1 MIQTQENGDKPN
13 FGLDSGPLRPNS
25 GREFLFWKSGFVSH

>member
-13 FGLDSGPLRPNS
+13 FGLDSGPLRPNL
-25 GREFLFWKSGFVSH
+25 GREIFFRKFGFVSH

>member
-13 FGLDSGPLRPNS
+13 FGLDSGPLRQIPAVNFFF
-25 GREFLFWKSGFVSH
+25 ENLAL